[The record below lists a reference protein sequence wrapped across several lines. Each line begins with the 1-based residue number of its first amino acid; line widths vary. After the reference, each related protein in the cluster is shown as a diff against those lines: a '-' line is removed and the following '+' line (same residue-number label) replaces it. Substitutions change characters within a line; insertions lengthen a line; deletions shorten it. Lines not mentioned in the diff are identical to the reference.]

1 MGKKIVALVIA
12 AAFTVGFA
20 GVTLAAK
27 KVSCEV
33 KAVAGSTVTLECK
46 EVGEMKAGDKVNV
59 AATPAPTPA
68 AKASSGGY

>member
-27 KVSCEV
+27 KVACEV
-33 KAVAGSTVTLECK
+33 KSVEGTTVTLTCTDATTI
-46 EVGEMKAGDKVNV
+46 KAGDKVNV
-59 AATPAPTPA
+59 AAAPAPKPA
-68 AKASSGGY
+68 AAAAGGY